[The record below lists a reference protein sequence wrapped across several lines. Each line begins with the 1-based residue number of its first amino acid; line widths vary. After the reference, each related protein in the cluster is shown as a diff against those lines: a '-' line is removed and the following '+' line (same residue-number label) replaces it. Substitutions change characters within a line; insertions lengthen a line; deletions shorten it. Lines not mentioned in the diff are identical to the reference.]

1 MYGLVNRGI
10 EEMVRAAGGSAMWE
24 AVRVRA
30 VVDDAVFL
38 SAQDY
43 PDDVTYR
50 LVGAAAEVLDL
61 PPAEVLRRFG
71 HHWITYTG
79 KEGYGPLLTLG
90 GATLPEFLGNL
101 DALHSRLALS
111 MPELKPPSFVVTPVA
126 EQQLRV
132 EYYSTRTGL
141 APLVIGLLEGLGDMF
156 GTPASVTQTASREAG
171 GRCDEF
177 LVAYCDS

>member
-10 EEMVRAAGGSAMWE
+10 EEMVRAAGGSALWE

-38 SAQDY
+38 STQDY

-71 HHWITYTG
+71 YYWITYTG

-111 MPELKPPSFVVTPVA
+111 IPGLKPPSFVVTAVA

-132 EYYSTRTGL
+132 QYYSTRAGL
-141 APLVIGLLEGLGDMF
+141 APMVIGLLEGLGDMF
-156 GTPASVTQTASREAG
+156 GTPAIVTHTASREAG
-171 GRCDEF
+171 GPCDEF
-177 LVAYCDS
+177 LVAYRVP